1 MKYKIQMN
9 NTYRLEITYPKII
22 SLNQITSLVK
32 SVQGVHIQGINL
44 VSTGRDVVGILTL
57 ETPDQINVSSVVT
70 LMRSWNEITVDV
82 KDF

>member
-1 MKYKIQMN
+1 LKYKIQMN

>member
-1 MKYKIQMN
+1 MN

>member
-32 SVQGVHIQGINL
+32 SVQGVHVQGINL

>member
-1 MKYKIQMN
+1 MN

-32 SVQGVHIQGINL
+32 SVQGVHIQSINL

>member
-1 MKYKIQMN
+1 LKYKIQMN

-32 SVQGVHIQGINL
+32 SVQGVHVQGINL